1 MPVFDANLVKKTVRI
16 FAYAFIGLYPV
27 NNLIG
32 TVSGSQPLD
41 VHALRAAGA
50 AGVIA
55 VLGFF
60 WNAFVDPSPLPSL
73 AITNENGEVQ

>member
-1 MPVFDANLVKKTVRI
+1 VPVFDANLVKKVVRI

-32 TVSGSQPLD
+32 NLSGSQPID
-41 VHALRAAGA
+41 VTALRAAGA

-55 VLGFF
+55 VLGFI
-60 WNAFVDPSPLPSL
+60 WNAFVDPSPIPSL
-73 AITNENGEVQ
+73 AITNEDGTLQ